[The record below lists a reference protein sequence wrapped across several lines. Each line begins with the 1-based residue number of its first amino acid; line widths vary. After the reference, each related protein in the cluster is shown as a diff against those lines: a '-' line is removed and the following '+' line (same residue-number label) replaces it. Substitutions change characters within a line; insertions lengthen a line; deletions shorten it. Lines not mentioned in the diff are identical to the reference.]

1 MSLMEKIKE
10 GELTVGSWI
19 TLAHPAIAEIMSK
32 AGFDWLAVDLEH
44 SVITIREAEELIR
57 VISLAGVTP
66 LVRLTSN
73 NPDLIKRVMDAGS
86 HGVIVP
92 MVKSAEDA
100 VIAVESVKYPP
111 VGKRGVGLAR
121 AQGYG
126 TEFKEYLKTTISGK
140 TTEDLLSWGKNQA
153 YLALGNLLTVCANE
167 KIDSCP
173 MEGFIPEKYDE
184 VLGLKEK
191 NLSSVLVLPVG
202 YRAEDDIMTHQ
213 KKVRKNI
220 DEIVID
226 IS

>member
-1 MSLMEKIKE
+1 MKLSTLLKNILQQPLLEKPRKIYF
-10 GELTVGSWI
+10 L
-19 TLAHPAIAEIMSK
+19 
-32 AGFDWLAVDLEH
+32 
-44 SVITIREAEELIR
+44 
-57 VISLAGVTP
+57 GV
-66 LVRLTSN
+66 
-73 NPDLIKRVMDAGS
+73 
-86 HGVIVP
+86 
-92 MVKSAEDA
+92 
-100 VIAVESVKYPP
+100 
-111 VGKRGVGLAR
+111 
-121 AQGYG
+121 
-126 TEFKEYLKTTISGK
+126 
-140 TTEDLLSWGKNQA
+140 KNQA

-213 KKVRKNI
+213 KKVRKNV